1 MDEKTTAIVVFG
13 IAYFLIATG
22 RIPHV
27 LIALLGAVALI
38 FLDVLPE
45 EKALESVDLEVIL
58 LLAGM
63 MSLAYVVGRTG
74 VFDWAA
80 LRSAHFVRGD
90 GFWTLCLLA
99 VLTAVASAFLDN
111 VTVVVLAVP
120 ITLSLCRT
128 LKLDPVPFLLSQVFA
143 SNIGGAAT
151 VVGDPPNIII
161 ASKAGIGF
169 VEFMT
174 NVAPVSIISMG
185 ALLVLLYVWFH
196 RDVVA
201 SEASRREIMSQRPAE
216 AIKDRGLLIKS
227 GVVLGLTVLGFLLQ
241 DVINVRPAFVAVTG
255 ASVIVLIG
263 RVDPHEVLR
272 SVEWTTL
279 AFFTGLFILVGG
291 LVETGVTT
299 QLQERLVD
307 LAGDSDRSLAF
318 LIVWFSGVASAIVD
332 NIPFTAT
339 MVQVIDELPSVVAMK
354 GEGTSP
360 LWWALAMGADLGGNA
375 TLVGAS
381 ANVIVVSMARANG
394 YPISFMHFLKYG
406 AVISVVTLVI
416 STAFLWLRFYL

>member
-27 LIALLGAVALI
+27 LIAVLGGGALI
-38 FLDVLPE
+38 FLGVLSE
-45 EKALESVDLEVIL
+45 EEALEHVDLEVIL

-80 LRSAHFVRGD
+80 LRSAQLVRGD

-99 VLTAVASAFLDN
+99 VMTAVASAFLDN

-128 LKLDPVPFLLSQVFA
+128 LNLNPVPFLLSQVFA

-174 NVAPVSIISMG
+174 NVAPVSILSMG
-185 ALLVLLYVWFH
+185 ALLVLLYVWFR

-201 SEASRREIMSQRPAE
+201 SEASRREIMSQSPAE

-241 DVINVRPAFVAVTG
+241 DVINVRPAFVAFTG
-255 ASVIVLIG
+255 AGVIVPHRSGGPTRGATERGMDHARFLYRTLHTG
-263 RVDPHEVLR
+263 GWTGGDRGNQRSSEGARGPCRGQRSDPR
-272 SVEWTTL
+272 P
-279 AFFTGLFILVGG
+279 
-291 LVETGVTT
+291 
-299 QLQERLVD
+299 
-307 LAGDSDRSLAF
+307 SDRVVQRRRVRHRRQHTLHR
-318 LIVWFSGVASAIVD
+318 D
-332 NIPFTAT
+332 NGRGHRRPA
-339 MVQVIDELPSVVAMK
+339 ER
-354 GEGTSP
+354 
-360 LWWALAMGADLGGNA
+360 GGH
-375 TLVGAS
+375 G
-381 ANVIVVSMARANG
+381 G
-394 YPISFMHFLKYG
+394 
-406 AVISVVTLVI
+406 
-416 STAFLWLRFYL
+416 